1 MVCTV
6 GHSVEDLHLEGTDG
20 RATLAEMLSFLIIPT
35 HLPNTVW
42 LSHDRTDDR
51 QNRPIMTDRSYR
63 PTWSYLFVLHFLL
76 SVQVGGFCNSPLT
89 LMY

>member
-6 GHSVEDLHLEGTDG
+6 GHCVEDLHLEGTDG

-42 LSHDRTDDR
+42 LSHARTVL
-51 QNRPIMTDRSYR
+51 QT
-63 PTWSYLFVLHFLL
+63 YLLL
-76 SVQVGGFCNSPLT
+76 SVCTSFFAFCAGRWLLQFSFDINVLT
-89 LMY
+89 QLEKS